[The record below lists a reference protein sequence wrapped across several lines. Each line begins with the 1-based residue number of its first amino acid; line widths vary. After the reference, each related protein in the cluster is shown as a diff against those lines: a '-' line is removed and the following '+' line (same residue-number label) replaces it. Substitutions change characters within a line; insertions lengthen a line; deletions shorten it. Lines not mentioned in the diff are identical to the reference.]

1 MGCFWFCPMYFA
13 QQTWTDRYKRG
24 GERGWCQ
31 SCRCWMAPASILV
44 LGLGVLGMETFQ
56 YGFGK
61 AQGGDLSVTEIKH
74 NQGNVPSAP
83 KYPHLQATRS
93 REGATSRLGVLLILL
108 SQPLGFFPRTYP
120 ALFLFTD
127 PVCRPKAGIQQAPD
141 EDRPPLAVPLHLA
154 VVDRQLQ
161 LRWVPPPT
169 SITGG
174 ARSSPTT
181 PSSPL

>member
-1 MGCFWFCPMYFA
+1 
-13 QQTWTDRYKRG
+13 
-24 GERGWCQ
+24 
-31 SCRCWMAPASILV
+31 MAPARALV
-44 LGLGVLGMETFQ
+44 LDLGVVRMETFQ
-56 YGFGK
+56 YECGK
-61 AQGGDLSVTEIKH
+61 AKGGDLSVTEVKH
-74 NQGNVPSAP
+74 NRGSVPSAP
-83 KYPHLQATRS
+83 RHPQLQATRS

-108 SQPLGFFPRTYP
+108 SRPLGFFPRTYP

-127 PVCRPKAGIQQAPD
+127 PVRRPKAGIQQAPD

-161 LRWVPPPT
+161 LRWVPPAT
-169 SITGG
+169 GTTGG